1 MADVTTHQDSRRR
14 PVRVDMT
21 PMVDLAFLLVT
32 FFMLTT
38 TLSKPKVMKLTM
50 PQKATDQDIIDVP
63 DDVTTTLVLDKD
75 NRIFYYQGLENPKVE
90 ETSYSADGL
99 RKLATSMVQKANGLK
114 KDAIFIIKP
123 TKEASYENVVNVLDE
138 MSITN
143 VPTYAIQQIYDQDVT
158 LIETYKK
165 DHAEK

>member
-1 MADVTTHQDSRRR
+1 MADVTTNQDSRRR

-38 TLSKPKVMKLTM
+38 TLSKAKVMNLTM
-50 PQKATDQDIIDVP
+50 PKKEVEAPVVVP
-63 DDVTTTLVLDKD
+63 EDVTTTLVLDKD
-75 NRIFYYQGLENPKVE
+75 NRIFYYQGLENPKVQ
-90 ETSYSADGL
+90 ETSYAADGL
-99 RKLATSMVQKANGLK
+99 RKLASAMVQKANGLK

-143 VPTYAIQQIYDQDVT
+143 VPTYAIQQIYPQDEA
-158 LIETYKK
+158 LIATYKK